1 MFRYS
6 LLFFAC
12 TLLPISLTAQE
23 LSTQEKAIVKTVS
36 QNHEAA
42 LNFLERTV
50 NINSGTLNKAG
61 VKQVSELYKEAFSGM
76 GFAVQWI
83 EMPESTERAGHL
95 FAMRKGEQGK
105 KLLLI
110 GHLDT
115 VFEEDSPFQ
124 EYTVVNDSTATGP
137 GINDM
142 KGGNAIIVY
151 ALKALYENG
160 FLENT
165 QITVAL
171 TGDEESTG
179 KPLSISRKDLIE
191 AAKASDIAL
200 GFETSSGFEY
210 AVVAR
215 RGSSG
220 WQLKTTGKR
229 AHSSGIF
236 SEGTGAGAIFEASR
250 ILNEFY
256 SRLSHV
262 KYLTFNAGA
271 IMGGTNVDLENPSK
285 GTVFGKSNVVPQT
298 AFVSGGLRCIS
309 AQQQDS
315 VRAVMKDIVSKHL
328 PQTTAEITFTDS
340 YPSMPPTKG
349 NMALLDLLNDVSKD
363 LNQGAVMAYDPGKR
377 GAADIS
383 FVASYVDG
391 LDGLGAMGSH
401 AHTPKETLN
410 LNTFEALTKRTAIL
424 LYRLLQEQ

>member
-1 MFRYS
+1 MFRNP
-6 LLFFAC
+6 LFFIAC
-12 TLLPISLTAQE
+12 ALLSLSLSAQG
-23 LSTQEKAIVKTVS
+23 LSPQEKAIVKS
-36 QNHEAA
+36 IEQNHEAA
-42 LNFLERTV
+42 LKFLERTV

-61 VKQVSELYKEAFSGM
+61 VKAVSALYNEALSEM
-76 GFAVQWI
+76 GFATQWI
-83 EMPESTERAGHL
+83 EMPEAMERAGHL
-95 FAMRKGEQGK
+95 FASRKGAKGK
-105 KLLLI
+105 KILLI

-124 EYTVVNDSTATGP
+124 KYTVINDSTATGP

-160 FLENT
+160 LLENT

-179 KPLSISRKDLIE
+179 KPLSISRRDLIA
-191 AAKASDIAL
+191 AAKESDIAL

-236 SEGTGAGAIFEASR
+236 SENTGAGAIFEASR
-250 ILNEFY
+250 ILHEFY
-256 SRLSHV
+256 SRLSDV
-262 KYLTFNAGA
+262 NYLTFNAGA
-271 IMGGTNVDLENPSK
+271 IMGGTNLDLENPSK

-315 VRAVMKDIVSKHL
+315 VRAVMKEIVSKNL

-349 NMALLDLLNDVSKD
+349 NTALLDLLNEVSKD
-363 LNQGAVMAYDPGKR
+363 LNQCEVMAYDPGKR

-391 LDGLGAMGSH
+391 LDGLGAMGSY
-401 AHTPKETLN
+401 AHTPKETID
-410 LNTFEALTKRTAIL
+410 LNTFKALTERTAIL
-424 LYRLLQEQ
+424 LYRLLQDE